1 MLLNLLGGMMG
12 GAETAD
18 GQPTEEYTK
27 FMEDFKKGFNA
38 GYDASTLYGQRTAP
52 QTAADMVPLNPV
64 LSFFFASNSTFS
76 MFMACNPSLS
86 LSP

>member
-1 MLLNLLGGMMG
+1 MG

-38 GYDASTLYGQRTAP
+38 GYDASTQYGQRTAP
-52 QTAADMVPLNPV
+52 QGAAESSPLLFLCFKFDV
-64 LSFFFASNSTFS
+64 QHVHG
-76 MFMACNPSLS
+76 M
-86 LSP
+86 